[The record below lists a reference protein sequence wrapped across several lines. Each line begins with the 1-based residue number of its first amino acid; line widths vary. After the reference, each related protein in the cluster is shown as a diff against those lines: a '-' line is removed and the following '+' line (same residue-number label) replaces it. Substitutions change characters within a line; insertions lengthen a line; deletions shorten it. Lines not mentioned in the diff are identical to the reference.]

1 MVREGRFFFCQVKSR
16 ASVILAAGNGTRMK
30 SRLPKVLHRVCGKE
44 MVSLV
49 IRSADDAGLGP
60 TYLVVPP
67 NSDPFFKVLGREVTY
82 VEQALQLG
90 SGHALLQT
98 QNALRGIANITVL
111 SGDVPLIRPET
122 LIKLMRVHLESE
134 ASITILTATIQD
146 PGDLGRILRDDKGHI
161 IKIIEDVETNQN
173 TGAVKEV
180 NSGIY
185 VFNTAWLWG
194 NIQNLK
200 PSNNGEFYITD
211 LIAMASAQSSKIASL
226 ETPESNE
233 ILGVNNRIQLAK
245 ATSILRRR
253 IRERHMLAGVTIPD
267 PETVYIDHGVEIRSD
282 TVIHPNTHV
291 SGATTIGHDCEIGP
305 NTKIEDSI
313 IGNECT
319 ILSSNL
325 ENSTLENNIHVGPF
339 SHIRQHSHLET
350 GVHIGTSVE
359 IKKSHLG
366 SGTKTSHFSYIGDAD
381 IGDNVNIG
389 AGSITCNYDGER
401 KNTTVIQERAFI
413 GCDTMMVAPVTIGA
427 RSVTGAGT
435 VVTKDIPADTLA
447 KGVPAR
453 HKSIN

>member
-1 MVREGRFFFCQVKSR
+1 
-16 ASVILAAGNGTRMK
+16 MK

-98 QNALRGIANITVL
+98 QNALSGIANITVL

-200 PSNNGEFYITD
+200 PSNNGEFF
-211 LIAMASAQSSKIASL
+211 
-226 ETPESNE
+226 N
-233 ILGVNNRIQLAK
+233 
-245 ATSILRRR
+245 
-253 IRERHMLAGVTIPD
+253 
-267 PETVYIDHGVEIRSD
+267 
-282 TVIHPNTHV
+282 
-291 SGATTIGHDCEIGP
+291 
-305 NTKIEDSI
+305 
-313 IGNECT
+313 
-319 ILSSNL
+319 
-325 ENSTLENNIHVGPF
+325 ENSPLCAYHVC
-339 SHIRQHSHLET
+339 IR
-350 GVHIGTSVE
+350 I
-359 IKKSHLG
+359 
-366 SGTKTSHFSYIGDAD
+366 
-381 IGDNVNIG
+381 
-389 AGSITCNYDGER
+389 
-401 KNTTVIQERAFI
+401 
-413 GCDTMMVAPVTIGA
+413 
-427 RSVTGAGT
+427 
-435 VVTKDIPADTLA
+435 
-447 KGVPAR
+447 
-453 HKSIN
+453 